1 MFRFGK
7 VTCFFCDQRV
17 PVREALRGGKTK
29 EVAVCAGCY
38 DKWER
43 DGRTCT
49 ACRTPVRGPQD
60 VGAFFKPRPSFGH
73 ADCGGVRVT
82 R

>member
-1 MFRFGK
+1 MFGFGK
-7 VTCFFCDQRV
+7 VTCVFCDHRV
-17 PVREALRGGKTK
+17 PVKEALRGRDSKD
-29 EVAVCAGCY
+29 VAICAACY
-38 DKWER
+38 ERWQR
-43 DGRTCT
+43 DGRTCAACKT
-49 ACRTPVRGPQD
+49 AVQGPQE